1 MLVKLIHYER
11 LVNLGNYENEK
22 LGIDVEIEPGE
33 STADAI
39 QRARVVVDDGLDAIY
54 EARRT
59 DMRRRVAEE
68 AKKIKQASE
77 RAPQVQ
83 RDPGIVED
91 EPF

>member
-33 STADAI
+33 TVEEAI
-39 QRARVVVDDGLDAIY
+39 QRARAVVDDGLTAIY
-54 EARRT
+54 EARQA

-68 AKKIKQASE
+68 AAKLKKAFGQ
-77 RAPQVQ
+77 APQVQ